1 MSFNTGDLFVC
12 VCVCMYSVV
21 SDSLWPHGLKPPG
34 SSACQ
39 ILLSMEFSRQ
49 GYWSGL
55 PLPAPGDIPDLG
67 IELTFLVSPTLAG
80 RFFTTSTTWE
90 APFFFFFWCVCI
102 LVIRVVFLTFDFNF
116 SAPVWTQI
124 YIVLSPGKGE
134 SGWLL
139 YSAQSLPTHANSW

>member
-1 MSFNTGDLFVC
+1 MC

-67 IELTFLVSPTLAG
+67 IELTFLVSPTLEVDSLPLAQPG
-80 RFFTTSTTWE
+80 K
-90 APFFFFFWCVCI
+90 PHFFFFLVCVYTCHKSSFPNI
-102 LVIRVVFLTFDFNF
+102 
-116 SAPVWTQI
+116 
-124 YIVLSPGKGE
+124 
-134 SGWLL
+134 
-139 YSAQSLPTHANSW
+139 